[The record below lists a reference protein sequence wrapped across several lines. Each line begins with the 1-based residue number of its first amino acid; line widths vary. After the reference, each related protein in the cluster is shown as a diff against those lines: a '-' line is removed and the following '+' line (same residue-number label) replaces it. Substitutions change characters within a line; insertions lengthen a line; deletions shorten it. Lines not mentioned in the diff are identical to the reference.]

1 MSQKK
6 DIIKLEIKGKTTLGN
21 LPLGSLFL
29 SDDYKALGLKTE
41 YRTEFGAIEAYIVGS
56 GEFFWG
62 GTSTPEAQA
71 KITVYKVKIK

>member
-29 SDDYKALGLKTE
+29 SDDYKTLGLK
-41 YRTEFGAIEAYIVGS
+41 
-56 GEFFWG
+56 
-62 GTSTPEAQA
+62 
-71 KITVYKVKIK
+71 